1 MFPFRKRFL
10 GIRSNVQRRSTIACT
25 IVCHCLIIMPPRRRL
40 RNELI
45 DDEAEE
51 DHAAE
56 ERPAQR
62 TFTGSPYRPLNLSA
76 FGGRPSP
83 QAARDRDRF
92 HVTLRVTGKRGL
104 VKVKMINSA
113 GHEFSEPLN
122 QVMREMEDDDGYVGS
137 D

>member
-1 MFPFRKRFL
+1 
-10 GIRSNVQRRSTIACT
+10 
-25 IVCHCLIIMPPRRRL
+25 MPPRRRL

-45 DDEAEE
+45 DDEAVE
-51 DHAAE
+51 DDAAE

-122 QVMREMEDDDGYVGS
+122 QVMREMEDDDGSARIKTVPAYAYDLYFYDVIL
-137 D
+137 